1 MPVWP
6 TGAGPSCA
14 TACPACTGWWSLG
27 RCLRHARQPTMD
39 FFLSRWEIG
48 PDVDVELLEDLGWER
63 LGDEERREL
72 LTRFAHMLVD
82 YMRAH
87 STAESLVRAYAAGEY
102 RGSFIRKELKKAF
115 NRETERLGLE
125 NKGMHREPSHE
136 STSTLPDGT

>member
-1 MPVWP
+1 
-6 TGAGPSCA
+6 
-14 TACPACTGWWSLG
+14 
-27 RCLRHARQPTMD
+27 MD

-102 RGSFIRKELKKAF
+102 RGSFVLKELQEAF
-115 NRETERLGLE
+115 DRETERLGLE
-125 NKGMHREPSHE
+125 NKGAYPEPPREPS
-136 STSTLPDGT
+136 STLPDGT